1 MEIQIPENWQWNNG
15 KYWFYY
21 HCKDGDTQNR
31 TIDLFNSREAQN
43 DFGHFIIDNTVI
55 VSGKMLGATDRES
68 GKQLLIDY
76 VKNLKD

>member
-21 HCKDGDTQNR
+21 HYDNDVIETR

-43 DFGHFIIDNTVI
+43 DFGHFIINNTVI
-55 VSGKMLGATDRES
+55 ITGKMLGATDRES

-76 VKNLKD
+76 GKNYG